1 MNTRRMVLA
10 TMVLVVM
17 ACDQEHT
24 ATSTII
30 TEPSID
36 TTAVTDTAVST
47 TGGPTTATAPGTTLA
62 TTPATTLEPAT
73 TAPPDT
79 LPVVTSTINGTAVA
93 GNSGGVGADQ
103 TDSFSEAVRNEDG
116 TCSGWDGPGGDAW
129 TAGLEVGAPVRILD
143 GTTNQEIGTGSVVS
157 SSFTDVDPG
166 DREQWVCTF
175 AFSATV
181 TGAPTVFQVGVANL
195 APWVARADPTRPGE
209 FVASVNTVADPA
221 FFTHCTDDDFGVEVT
236 AWSAAGL
243 YWSDGISSVCSNGLH
258 IEALDRPCR
267 PRDVGSDHV
276 ISVVRFDDPS
286 VVLEDTSGLLVDP
299 ATLEPGTPV
308 VVRIATGRPCG

>member
-1 MNTRRMVLA
+1 MRCRLLLLA
-10 TMVLVVM
+10 IIALVGT
-17 ACDQEHT
+17 ACDEEHT
-24 ATSTII
+24 ATSTIV
-30 TEPSID
+30 TEAPID
-36 TTAVTDTAVST
+36 TTAVSG
-47 TGGPTTATAPGTTLA
+47 TGVTTTATPSDPTTTGA
-62 TTPATTLEPAT
+62 TTPPSTLPPTT
-73 TAPPDT
+73 TAPAAT

-116 TCSGWDGPGGDAW
+116 TCSGWDGPGGEAW
-129 TAGLEVGAPVRILD
+129 TGGLEAGAAVRILD
-143 GTTNQEIGTGSVVS
+143 GTTNQEIGTGSIVS
-157 SSFTDVDPG
+157 SNFTDVDPG
-166 DREQWVCTF
+166 DRQQWICTF

-181 TGAPTVFQVGVANL
+181 TGAPAVFQLGVADL
-195 APWVARADPTRPGE
+195 APWVARPDPTTPGQ

-221 FFTHCTDDDFGVEVT
+221 FFTQCTDDDFGDEVT

-243 YWSDGISSVCSNGLH
+243 FWSDGIASVCSNGLH

-276 ISVVRFDDPS
+276 ISVVRFDDPA
-286 VVLEDTSGLLVDP
+286 VVLEDTSGLKVDP